1 VEEKGFSRGNPE
13 GTFSFFWLWLGLHE
27 EMKGGGE
34 DARESSL
41 SVGLEEKPGL
51 SMGEV
56 LRSSSSEDQ
65 EADMGSLSGELRGG
79 EEVIDAAAS
88 SPTVTLLSG

>member
-1 VEEKGFSRGNPE
+1 MEEKGLFGGNPE
-13 GTFSFFWLWLGLHE
+13 GTCSFFWLRLGLE
-27 EMKGGGE
+27 EEWKGGGE
-34 DARESSL
+34 DVRESSL

-79 EEVIDAAAS
+79 EEVIDAAGS
-88 SPTVTLLSG
+88 SPPVTLLSG

>member
-1 VEEKGFSRGNPE
+1 MEEKGFSGGNPE
-13 GTFSFFWLWLGLHE
+13 GTRSFFWLGLGLE
-27 EMKGGGE
+27 EERKGGGE

-41 SVGLEEKPGL
+41 SLGLEERSGFR
-51 SMGEV
+51 MGEV

-65 EADMGSLSGELRGG
+65 EADMGSLSGKMRGG

-88 SPTVTLLSG
+88 SPTVTWWSG